1 MTRPKKEAMQTFRFK
16 LSTLLVILSLI
27 GCEKNAA
34 PEPVT
39 TLDERIAN
47 KMTQYAIPGL
57 ALAIVKDEK
66 LVYLKSYGLADKE
79 SNEPASNDNLWRIA
93 SLSKPITAIAILKL
107 AEDGLI
113 TLDQKVFSS
122 NGILGNDYGSP
133 PASSAKDLIT
143 VRHLLDHKSGWTNS
157 PDDPMFSHV
166 GDTQSQLIADL
177 LANRPLTY
185 SPGSTYYYL
194 NFGYCIL
201 GRVIEKVTGMT
212 YPDYVKSLIA
222 PMGITEMNIAGNTLQ
237 DRRPE
242 EVKYY
247 QSEYSPYSMD
257 VTRMDSH
264 GGWIASS
271 KDLAKFMVRIDR
283 RNSVQ
288 DITSHTMLNQFYF
301 GYPTWVH
308 YGSLPGT
315 SAILSRLN
323 DTFSFVVLANT
334 RTEGDVNIILD
345 DLNNTVS
352 GQINAQST
360 WPTGDSLD

>member
-1 MTRPKKEAMQTFRFK
+1 M
-16 LSTLLVILSLI
+16 LVILSLI
-27 GCEKNAA
+27 GCEKNPAS
-34 PEPVT
+34 EPVT

-47 KMTQYAIPGL
+47 KMTQYSIPGL

-79 SNEPASNDNLWRIA
+79 FNQPASNDNLWRIA

-107 AEDGLI
+107 VEDGMI
-113 TLDQKVFSS
+113 TLDQKVFGS

-133 PASSAKDLIT
+133 PASSTKDLIT
-143 VRHLLDHKSGWTNS
+143 VRHLLDHKSGWTNL
-157 PDDPMFSHV
+157 PDDPMFSHM

-177 LANRPLTY
+177 LINRPLTY
-185 SPGSTYYYL
+185 FPGSTYYYL
-194 NFGYCIL
+194 NIGYCIL
-201 GRVIEKVTGMT
+201 GRVIEKVTRMT

-222 PMGITEMNIAGNTLQ
+222 PMGITDMNIAGNTLE
-237 DRRPE
+237 DRLPD

-247 QSEYSPYSMD
+247 QSEYSPYSMN

-271 KDLAKFMVRIDR
+271 QDLAKFMVRIDR
-283 RNSVQ
+283 KNSVP
-288 DITSHTMLNQFYF
+288 DIITAAILNQFYF
-301 GYPTWVH
+301 GYPSWVH

-315 SAILSRLN
+315 SAILNRLN
-323 DTFSFVVLANT
+323 DTFGFVVLANT

-345 DLNNTVS
+345 DLNNTIS

-360 WPTGDSLD
+360 WPTGDLFD